1 MKSRAPK
8 TRSGR
13 KTGVIPQ
20 AAPPTRAPDKT
31 DVLAGI
37 RVRLRRKELGLSQTV
52 LANRLG
58 ITFQQ
63 VQKYEKGTNRISASR
78 LEAMSS
84 ILGVPIS
91 YFFPEPEDG
100 EAPEAQ
106 VGAALDNLRARDL
119 LRHFASVSNPAL
131 RIAVRGLIEAIEEAN
146 RAEPAALS
154 SSTATRPA

>member
-37 RVRLRRKELGLSQTV
+37 RVRLRRKELGLSQTD

-78 LEAMSS
+78 LQATATA
-84 ILGVPIS
+84 LGVPVA
-91 YFFPEPEDG
+91 YFFPDPIDG
-100 EAPEAQ
+100 ESPETLAE
-106 VGAALDNLRARDL
+106 AALAAGKTADL
-119 LRHFASVSNPAL
+119 LKAF
-131 RIAVRGLIEAIEEAN
+131 IG
-146 RAEPAALS
+146 
-154 SSTATRPA
+154 